1 MSKYKNIFLDLDDTL
16 WDTRTNARESMH
28 EIFLSHNFE
37 NYFESFDHYYSIYT
51 SRNVEL
57 WNLYHHGQIDK
68 HYLIT
73 ERFMHPL
80 RHAGIPDENY
90 ALRLNHEFL
99 ECTASK
105 TALVPYALELLQYL
119 HPKYRL
125 FVLSNGFRDVQ
136 LKKLSNSNILS
147 FFEKIIVS
155 EDAGVNKPHPD
166 IFNYAL
172 TTTNSRKSE
181 SIMVGDN
188 PDTDIAGAYHFNM
201 DQIFFVNNQSVK
213 LNFIPSYS
221 VTNLEEIVDIL

>member
-16 WDTRTNARESMH
+16 WDTRTNARVSMQ
-28 EIFLSHNFE
+28 ELYQAHNFG
-37 NYFESFDHYYSIYT
+37 NYFESFEHYYSIYT
-51 SRNVEL
+51 RRNVEL
-57 WNLYHHGQIDK
+57 WSLYHYGKIDK
-68 HYLIT
+68 KYLIT
-73 ERFMHPL
+73 ERFLHPL
-80 RHAGIPDENY
+80 RHAGIPDEAY
-90 ALRLNHEFL
+90 ALKLNNEFL
-99 ECTASK
+99 ELTASK
-105 TALVPYALELLQYL
+105 TVLVPYAFELLQYL

-172 TTTNSRKSE
+172 TTTKSSKSE

-188 PDTDIAGAYHFNM
+188 PETDIAGAHHFEM
-201 DQIFFVNNQSVK
+201 DQIFFVNNQKVE
-213 LNFIPSYS
+213 LNFIPSYC
-221 VTNLEEIVDIL
+221 VNNLSDIIAIL